1 MFGVVAELLYFCT
14 IKEKAV
20 EKDIIRVSW
29 EHLPES
35 DGGVHDEGPG
45 QEGWAGEGVL
55 YRVGGDIDGGD
66 RQRGVSACE
75 T

>member
-14 IKEKAV
+14 IKEKAI

-45 QEGWAGEGVL
+45 QEGRAGEGVL
-55 YRVGGDIDGGD
+55 YRVCGDVDGRD
-66 RQRGVSACE
+66 RQ
-75 T
+75 